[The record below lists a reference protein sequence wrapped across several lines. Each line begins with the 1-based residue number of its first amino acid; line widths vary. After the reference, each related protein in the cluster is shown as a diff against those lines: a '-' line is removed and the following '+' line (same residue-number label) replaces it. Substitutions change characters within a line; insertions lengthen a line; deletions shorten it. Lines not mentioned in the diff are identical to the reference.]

1 MRDIILKAKMLWLI
15 MVMSL
20 FTFSLGFSAMSK
32 VWHEPEKDYGILLD
46 DYWSIQFSEEHP
58 TIETVLDKINLL
70 QVPHCIISF
79 GSWTPS
85 VAKFDQEL
93 FRALKIHSAIK
104 DYVEGEN
111 VAVVNTNYQDMLW
124 RENDQTYVTVG
135 ENDYRVLGYYDN
147 DEENTMTM
155 PNLYLDIRSKGIKE
169 IIDYYAIYVDS
180 AKKDISEELRQDF
193 PEAEIHKWGGK
204 QIGLVNTNPTM
215 VGLILICAVIVSM
228 NCISFAQAWISSC
241 REEFE
246 IRKMIG
252 ATDGSNHQL
261 LLKRF
266 VLMGIVALVVSWI
279 LDEITFTVLRSMRS
293 LVHIRLLLGR
303 YFYLDSILLAFLS
316 MMLVIFVVLEI
327 QWKVHRMRNEK
338 Y

>member
-1 MRDIILKAKMLWLI
+1 MRDTLLKAKMLWII

-20 FTFSLGFSAMSK
+20 FTFSLRFSAMSK
-32 VWHEPEKDYGILLD
+32 VWHEPEKDYEILLD

-111 VAVVNTNYQDMLW
+111 VAVVNKNYQDMLW

-193 PEAEIHKWGGK
+193 PEAEIQKWGR
-204 QIGLVNTNPTM
+204 L
-215 VGLILICAVIVSM
+215 AVSDNI
-228 NCISFAQAWISSC
+228 
-241 REEFE
+241 EE
-246 IRKMIG
+246 I
-252 ATDGSNHQL
+252 
-261 LLKRF
+261 
-266 VLMGIVALVVSWI
+266 
-279 LDEITFTVLRSMRS
+279 
-293 LVHIRLLLGR
+293 
-303 YFYLDSILLAFLS
+303 
-316 MMLVIFVVLEI
+316 
-327 QWKVHRMRNEK
+327 
-338 Y
+338 

>member
-1 MRDIILKAKMLWLI
+1 
-15 MVMSL
+15 
-20 FTFSLGFSAMSK
+20 
-32 VWHEPEKDYGILLD
+32 
-46 DYWSIQFSEEHP
+46 
-58 TIETVLDKINLL
+58 
-70 QVPHCIISF
+70 
-79 GSWTPS
+79 
-85 VAKFDQEL
+85 
-93 FRALKIHSAIK
+93 
-104 DYVEGEN
+104 
-111 VAVVNTNYQDMLW
+111 
-124 RENDQTYVTVG
+124 
-135 ENDYRVLGYYDN
+135 
-147 DEENTMTM
+147 MTM

-180 AKKDISEELRQDF
+180 AKKDISEELGQDF
-193 PEAEIHKWGGK
+193 PEAEIHKWGRK

-266 VLMGIVALVVSWI
+266 ALMGIVALVVSWI
-279 LDEITFTVLRSMRS
+279 LDEITFTVLRNMRS

>member
-1 MRDIILKAKMLWLI
+1 
-15 MVMSL
+15 
-20 FTFSLGFSAMSK
+20 
-32 VWHEPEKDYGILLD
+32 
-46 DYWSIQFSEEHP
+46 
-58 TIETVLDKINLL
+58 
-70 QVPHCIISF
+70 
-79 GSWTPS
+79 
-85 VAKFDQEL
+85 
-93 FRALKIHSAIK
+93 
-104 DYVEGEN
+104 
-111 VAVVNTNYQDMLW
+111 
-124 RENDQTYVTVG
+124 
-135 ENDYRVLGYYDN
+135 
-147 DEENTMTM
+147 
-155 PNLYLDIRSKGIKE
+155 
-169 IIDYYAIYVDS
+169 
-180 AKKDISEELRQDF
+180 
-193 PEAEIHKWGGK
+193 
-204 QIGLVNTNPTM
+204 M